1 MPLLEPISW
10 KDEMVLLDL
19 LGPEEVR
26 RWERLFCHADAQ
38 RFLASRTL
46 LELPLPK
53 RSGFSHTS

>member
-19 LGPEEVR
+19 LGPEEVQ
-26 RWERLFCHADAQ
+26 RWERFFCHADAQ
-38 RFLASRTL
+38 RFFAGRTL
-46 LELPLPK
+46 LALPLPK